1 MKVEKPLGQFV
12 SKLSTDEWVKADRN
26 LTPAKKNEGLK
37 TSAQIQYVARTGN
50 FKKEGFEYTGTLKA
64 LENIMDYGYLWEN
77 IRVKGGAYGCM
88 SSYAYGGNVYFC
100 SYRDPNLD
108 KTNEVYNGI
117 PEYLRNFN
125 ESDRDILK
133 YIIGTISNLDRPR
146 TARGKGEAALR
157 FYLTNINMDMV
168 QKERDEVLSLSNEK
182 IHQVADMIEAVLAQ
196 NNICVVGNAGKIE
209 ECKSMFMETRDLLK

>member
-1 MKVEKPLGQFV
+1 M
-12 SKLSTDEWVKADRN
+12 
-26 LTPAKKNEGLK
+26 
-37 TSAQIQYVARTGN
+37 
-50 FKKEGFEYTGTLKA
+50 
-64 LENIMDYGYLWEN
+64 
-77 IRVKGGAYGCM
+77 
-88 SSYAYGGNVYFC
+88 
-100 SYRDPNLD
+100 
-108 KTNEVYNGI
+108 
-117 PEYLRNFN
+117 
-125 ESDRDILK
+125 K

-209 ECKSMFMETRDLLK
+209 ESKSMFMETRDLLK